1 MPSRRHARFTRFA
14 RLTRLGAVATFL
26 LAAACGKSAVS
37 QPATTA
43 SAASAAKATPDD
55 GSKPVASA
63 EDGPRKSDDRPVVST
78 AQAAWVGAATE
89 SEAILRSSRD
99 TLLGVW
105 VDVPEGRPKVRAPV
119 DVALVVD
126 TSGSMAGAKI
136 ENARSAARQLVQNLQ
151 DGDIVSLDSFSDT
164 ARVVVP
170 PTKLDVETRPE
181 ILRAIATLG
190 VGGSTN
196 MFSGLTLGQSHMQS
210 APPTHTVRR
219 VVVISDGIANVG
231 PSTPEALGAIAER
244 GLRFRAQVTS
254 LGVGADYDEHTLN
267 ALAVKSSGR
276 LYHLSDPKEMAQ
288 TLRREVELVTGTIAS
303 DAVVEVVPAPGVQLI
318 GADGIRTE
326 WGEGGAL
333 RIPIGALHG
342 GQRREALVRV
352 RVVDPRTM
360 EGASSR
366 PIASVRLKFKD
377 PADGD
382 LERIQETVARATM
395 TDDAAVVARSVNART
410 RSIAAIWEVAHTQL
424 QVAQQVNSGQFVDA
438 DRELERAQKKLETEA
453 SKAKD
458 DAEKRRLTTAAAG
471 VASQRAA
478 VGRAAAAP
486 APKAA
491 ARDEALKMN
500 SAAMDSFG
508 F

>member
-1 MPSRRHARFTRFA
+1 MRTSLTRFGTA
-14 RLTRLGAVATFL
+14 LTFL
-26 LAAACGKSAVS
+26 LAAACGKGAVS
-37 QPATTA
+37 QPAATAPTA
-43 SAASAAKATPDD
+43 SQAKADD
-55 GSKPVASA
+55 GSKPVAA
-63 EDGPRKSDDRPVVST
+63 DDDGPRKHDDRPVVS
-78 AQAAWVGAATE
+78 ASSQAGWVGAATE
-89 SEAILRSSRD
+89 SEAILRGSRE

-119 DVALVVD
+119 DVALVID

-136 ENARSAARQLVQNLQ
+136 ENARSAARQVIQNLQ
-151 DGDIVSLDSFSDT
+151 DGDIVSLDSFNDT
-164 ARVVVP
+164 ARVFVT

-196 MFSGLTLGQSHMQS
+196 MFAGLTLGESHLQS
-210 APPTHTVRR
+210 APTTHTIRR

-231 PSTPEALGAIAER
+231 PSSPDALGVIAER

-254 LGVGADYDEHTLN
+254 LGVGADYDEKTLN
-267 ALAVKSSGR
+267 ALAVRSSGR
-276 LYHLSDPKEMAQ
+276 LYHLSDPKEMSQ
-288 TLRREVELVTGTIAS
+288 TLRREMDLVTGTIAS
-303 DAVVEVVPAPGVQLI
+303 DAVVEVVTAPGVQLV

-333 RIPIGALHG
+333 RIPVGALHG
-342 GQRREALVRV
+342 GQHREALVRV
-352 RVVDPRTM
+352 RVNDAAAL
-360 EGASSR
+360 EGMTTR

-377 PADGD
+377 PSDGD
-382 LERIQETVARATM
+382 LERIQETVARARI
-395 TDDAAVVARSVNART
+395 TDDAAVVASSGNART
-410 RSIAAIWEVAHTQL
+410 KAIAAIFAVSQTQL
-424 QVAQQVNSGQFVDA
+424 TVAQQVNSGQFVDA
-438 DRELERAQKKLETEA
+438 DRELERAQKKLESEA
-453 SKAKD
+453 AVAKD
-458 DAEKRRLTTAAAG
+458 ATEKRRLSTAAAG

-478 VGRAAAAP
+478 VSRAAAAP

-500 SAAMDSFG
+500 HSAMDQMG